1 MLRVYHASVLPL
13 IGQKGGERLSQ
24 YRQKK
29 LARTT
34 NPQTYAE
41 GLGAELLMLAALR
54 DLGLPV
60 TGPLEIICGEGGKP
74 ALTGGPEF
82 SLSHSGGRVLCALS
96 DRPVGADL
104 QQLHPYAPALARRF
118 FTAEEAAW
126 LEVQREEELAFTLL
140 WSLKESYVKL
150 LGGGI
155 AAAHL
160 DSFTVRMDG
169 EGLAW
174 IPGSSVKLW
183 YTVRDGY
190 VMSFCSD
197 SEDVPEVV
205 KEIALS

>member
-1 MLRVYHASVLPL
+1 MLRVYHASALPL
-13 IGQKGGERLSQ
+13 LGRKDGTNLSR
-24 YRQKK
+24 YRREK

-34 NPQTYAE
+34 APRAYAE
-41 GLGAELLMLAALR
+41 DLGAELLLLAALR

-60 TGPLEIICGEGGKP
+60 KEPLEIICGEGGKP

-96 DRPVGADL
+96 DRPVGADV

-150 LGGGI
+150 LGTGI

-169 EGLAW
+169 EGRAH
-174 IPGSSVKLW
+174 IDGSSVKLW
-183 YTVRDGY
+183 YAVHDGY
-190 VMSFCSD
+190 VMALCSD
-197 SEDVPEVV
+197 AYAAPETV
-205 KEIALS
+205 KEWIL

>member
-1 MLRVYHASVLPL
+1 MLRIYHASALPL
-13 IGQKGGERLSQ
+13 LGRKDGTNLSR
-24 YRQKK
+24 YRREK

-34 NPQTYAE
+34 APRAYAE
-41 GLGAELLMLAALR
+41 DLGAELLLLAALR

-60 TGPLEIICGEGGKP
+60 KEPLEIICGEGGKP

-104 QQLHPYAPALARRF
+104 QQLRPYNPALAHRF

-140 WSLKESYVKL
+140 WSLKESYVKF
-150 LGGGI
+150 LGSGI
-155 AAAHL
+155 ARVHL
-160 DSFTVRMDG
+160 DSFTVRMAG
-169 EGLAW
+169 NGLAQ
-174 IPGSSVKLW
+174 IPDSGVKLW

>member
-60 TGPLEIICGEGGKP
+60 TGPLEIACGEGGKP
-74 ALTGGPEF
+74 ALAGGPEF

-104 QQLHPYAPALARRF
+104 QQQRPYNPALARRF
-118 FTAEEAAW
+118 FTAEEGTW
-126 LEVQREEELAFTLL
+126 LEAQQERDLAFTLL

-150 LGGGI
+150 LGTGI
-155 AAAHL
+155 AGVHL

-169 EGLAW
+169 EGRAH
-174 IPGSSVKLW
+174 IDGSSVKLW
-183 YTVRDGY
+183 YAVHDGY
-190 VMSFCSD
+190 VMALCSD
-197 SEDVPEVV
+197 AYAAPETV
-205 KEIALS
+205 KEWIL